1 MDGVAGGRAGD
12 VAREGVAATV
22 VLAGCHSHCSASATV
37 AASATTGV
45 RQPGAMTLA
54 LVTFQNK
61 SREKVNWLL

>member
-22 VLAGCHSHCSASATV
+22 VLAGCHSHCSASAI
-37 AASATTGV
+37 TGV

-54 LVTFQNK
+54 LVTFQNM